1 MSSSMNNLA
10 TKPAQR
16 RRGPQQRAEETRAA
30 LLETAVHIFT
40 THSYDGVS
48 VRALETAAKVQ
59 RGAAA
64 YHFESK
70 EGLWKAAVGTILEKF
85 VARLG
90 PLETVLID
98 LDEEAQIRA
107 AVTAFVR
114 FSAETPELNRLI
126 IQEGREDT
134 WRLDYLVNTF
144 IRDRFGR
151 LRDTLNL
158 LSNPHTY
165 YMSIGAATLVFDVE
179 HECKNLFGVDPT
191 TDDFIRDHA
200 ARVADMVV
208 YLRRK
213 ELAEKEAR

>member
-1 MSSSMNNLA
+1 MNNIA
-10 TKPAQR
+10 TKSVQR
-16 RRGPQQRAEETRAA
+16 RRAPQQRAEETRAA
-30 LLETAVHIFT
+30 LLETAVHMFT
-40 THSYDGVS
+40 THSYDGIS
-48 VRALETAAKVQ
+48 IRALETAANVQ

-70 EGLWKAAVGTILEKF
+70 EGLWKAAVGTILERF
-85 VARLG
+85 VTRLG
-90 PLETVLID
+90 TLETVLID
-98 LDEEAQIRA
+98 LDEDEQIRA
-107 AVTAFVR
+107 EVKAFVR

-151 LRDTLNL
+151 LRETLNL

-165 YMSIGAATLVFDVE
+165 YMAIGAATLVFDVE
-179 HECKNLFGVDPT
+179 YECKTLFGVDPK
-191 TDDFIRDHA
+191 TDEFIRDHA

-213 ELAEKEAR
+213 ELAEEETR

>member
-1 MSSSMNNLA
+1 MNNLA
-10 TKPAQR
+10 THSRPRQ
-16 RRGPQQRAEETRAA
+16 RGPQQRAEETRAA
-30 LLETAVHIFT
+30 LLTTAVHIFT

-48 VRALETAAKVQ
+48 IRALETAANVQ

-64 YHFESK
+64 YHFGNK
-70 EGLWKAAVGTILEKF
+70 EGLWKAAVGTILERF

-134 WRLDYLVNTF
+134 WRLEFLVNTF

-151 LRDTLNL
+151 LQDTLKL

-165 YMSIGAATLVFDVE
+165 YMAIGAATLVFDVE
-179 HECKNLFGVDPT
+179 YECRNLFGVDPT
-191 TDDFIRDHA
+191 SDEFIRDHA

-213 ELAEKEAR
+213 ELAETEEQ